1 MEPVELNFAVTCEDY
16 MNGAAARLKMQA
28 EGNYRSVNR
37 LAGAGLFVI
46 GAVLFILHYA
56 TGRPFQWLAGICT
69 VLGAFL
75 LFVGYAFQEAVVR
88 RIAAAQ
94 FQKGLCGV
102 AAQQVVFREDC
113 VEFRGERYE
122 AKIPYEMFFSA
133 YADETSVLLCTAPD
147 ESRLIPKRTMSPE
160 EQERVEHLLAARL
173 DRKFKQEGARKWM
186 K

>member
-1 MEPVELNFAVTCEDY
+1 MEPVELNFAVTREDC

-28 EGNYRSVNR
+28 DGNYRLVNQ
-37 LAGAGLFVI
+37 LAGAGLLVI
-46 GAVLFILHYA
+46 GVALFLLHNA
-56 TGRPFQWLAGICT
+56 TGRPFQWLAGVCT

-75 LFVGYAFQEAVVR
+75 LFVSYPFQEASVR
-88 RIAAAQ
+88 RMAAVQ
-94 FQKGLCGV
+94 FQKGQYGV
-102 AAQQVVFREDC
+102 AAQQVIFREDC
-113 VEFRGERYE
+113 VEFHGERYE
-122 AKIPYEMFFSA
+122 AKIPYEMLFSA

>member
-1 MEPVELNFAVTCEDY
+1 MEPVELNFAVTCDDY

-28 EGNYRSVNR
+28 QGNYRFINQ
-37 LAGAGLFVI
+37 LAGGGLLVI
-46 GAVLFILHYA
+46 GGVLFALHFA
-56 TGRPFQWLAGICT
+56 TGRQLQWFGAMCM

-75 LFVGYAFQEAVVR
+75 LFLSYQVQEAAVR
-88 RIAAAQ
+88 RMAEAQ

-102 AAQQVVFREDC
+102 AAQQVVIREDC

-133 YADETSVLLCTAPD
+133 YADETTVLLCTAPD

-160 EQERVEHLLAARL
+160 ERERVERLLAARL
-173 DRKFKQEGARKWM
+173 NRKFIQEGARKWM